1 MFGRRVLKN
10 SKYPIYDHHPGPS
23 SRKRSP
29 RHLTGRVR
37 EARRFETAG
46 RFTPGSRAMHP
57 PTITRGGYSE
67 NRLSTDRSAD
77 MWHSSDNAFQTLQTA
92 RRKKPERYRTKIVVL
107 LHSSAGGRMP
117 HSTRSD
123 RSSSD
128 AIVIRLTRPKYRPRW
143 TLAYLAASAMLWSAV
158 IAMGVRAGYWIL
170 QQ

>member
-1 MFGRRVLKN
+1 
-10 SKYPIYDHHPGPS
+10 
-23 SRKRSP
+23 
-29 RHLTGRVR
+29 
-37 EARRFETAG
+37 
-46 RFTPGSRAMHP
+46 
-57 PTITRGGYSE
+57 
-67 NRLSTDRSAD
+67 
-77 MWHSSDNAFQTLQTA
+77 
-92 RRKKPERYRTKIVVL
+92 
-107 LHSSAGGRMP
+107 MP